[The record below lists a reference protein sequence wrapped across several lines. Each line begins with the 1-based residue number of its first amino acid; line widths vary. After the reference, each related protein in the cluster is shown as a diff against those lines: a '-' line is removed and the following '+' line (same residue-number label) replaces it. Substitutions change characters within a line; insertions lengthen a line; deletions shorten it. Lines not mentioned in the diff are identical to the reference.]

1 MPEDEALRQAGG
13 TGSEAQDPGTKA
25 QGATAVP
32 DWLRPLTSALSEPA
46 RLDQVVAIRPG
57 VGARAAAVLVLI
69 GSGPAG
75 PEVMFLERAADMRT
89 HAGQIAFPGG
99 AADPGDVDLAAT
111 ALREAQE
118 ETGVDPRGIQVLG
131 SLPPAHVDVSG
142 FDVTAVVAWWHT
154 PSPVSVVDPREAA
167 SVLIVPVAVLTDRA
181 VRARVRHPSGYTGP
195 AFAVDDHLI
204 WGLTAHL
211 LDGVLELAGWQQP
224 WDRTRTLPIPARYL
238 TSRPDRGGP
247 DAH

>member
-1 MPEDEALRQAGG
+1 V
-13 TGSEAQDPGTKA
+13 SDPR
-25 QGATAVP
+25 ATEVP
-32 DWLRPLTSALSEPA
+32 DWLQPLTAALAEPT

-57 VGARAAAVLVLI
+57 VGARAAAVLILI
-69 GSGPAG
+69 GAG
-75 PEVMFLERAADMRT
+75 PDGPEIMFIERAADMRT

-111 ALREAQE
+111 ALREAVE
-118 ETGVDPRGIQVLG
+118 ETGVDPTGVEVLG

-142 FDVTAVVAWWHT
+142 FDVTAVVAWWRT

-167 SVLIVPVAVLTDRA
+167 SVIVVPVSVLTDPEI
-181 VRARVRHPSGYTGP
+181 RARVRHPSGYSGP
-195 AFAVDDHLI
+195 AFSVDDHLI

-211 LDGVLELAGWQQP
+211 LDGVLDLAGWQRP
-224 WDRTRTLPIPARYL
+224 WDRNRRVSIPARYL